1 MLKPQV
7 HRYST
12 PTTVLFPFSKP
23 FLHGNCHVFRQ
34 VQPSPSLKIGSKVRV
49 SCHSKRHNVSSKNIE
64 AIATSTEKSVSV
76 INAVVTVK
84 ATWKDDY
91 EDYFLGRTL
100 RLELVSADLDHS
112 KYCKTF
118 YEAIF
123 LRAKIKKTMR
133 RATEAVT

>member
-49 SCHSKRHNVSSKNIE
+49 SCHSKRYNVSSKNIE

-123 LRAKIKKTMR
+123 LRAKIKKPCGELLKR
-133 RATEAVT
+133 